1 MMDEDV
7 VVNMYAQAYRQ
18 KNQPFDSERCRSWF
32 RRQKES
38 MLSNMS
44 GMGMGRMMGLPG
56 IG

>member
-18 KNQPFDSERCRSWF
+18 NNQPFDPERCRSWF
-32 RRQKES
+32 RRHKES
-38 MLSNMS
+38 MLSSMN